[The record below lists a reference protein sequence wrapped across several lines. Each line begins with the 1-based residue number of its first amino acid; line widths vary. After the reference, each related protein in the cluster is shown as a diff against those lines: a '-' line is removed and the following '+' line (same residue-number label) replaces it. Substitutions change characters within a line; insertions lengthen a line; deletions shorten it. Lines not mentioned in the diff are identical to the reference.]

1 MSKALIKSS
10 IQKQKLH
17 VKYLIQKTTETKKFD
32 KDYKNLK
39 AKKKKK
45 KKKLHEKLIEMSR
58 EYQVIMRNNER
69 NNR

>member
-17 VKYLIQKTTETKKFD
+17 VKYLIQKTTESKKFD

-39 AKKKKK
+39 AKKKNFMK
-45 KKKLHEKLIEMSR
+45 
-58 EYQVIMRNNER
+58 N
-69 NNR
+69 

>member
-10 IQKQKLH
+10 IQKQKLY
-17 VKYLIQKTTETKKFD
+17 VKYLIQKTTESKKSN

-45 KKKLHEKLIEMSR
+45 NYMK
-58 EYQVIMRNNER
+58 N
-69 NNR
+69 

>member
-17 VKYLIQKTTETKKFD
+17 VKYLIQKTTESKKFD

-45 KKKLHEKLIEMSR
+45 LNEKLIEMSR
-58 EYQVIMRNNER
+58 EYQVIMRNN
-69 NNR
+69 

>member
-17 VKYLIQKTTETKKFD
+17 VKYLIQKTTESKKFD

-45 KKKLHEKLIEMSR
+45 TSLKINRNVQGIPSDHEK
-58 EYQVIMRNNER
+58 
-69 NNR
+69 

>member
-17 VKYLIQKTTETKKFD
+17 VKYLIQKTTESKKFD

-39 AKKKKK
+39 AKKKKR
-45 KKKLHEKLIEMSR
+45 HEKLIEMSR